1 MPTTTITP
9 LETIRE
15 LVQSD
20 FDAVNQFI
28 IERLHSQLDLIENL
42 SQHLINSGGKRIRPL
57 TVLLSAKANAYQGK
71 AHIPIAAVLEYFH
84 TATLLHDDVVDHSEL
99 RRGLK
104 TANLIWGNQASILVG
119 DYLFAESFKLMSSY
133 GNTEALKVLI
143 DTAST
148 ITFGEVQ
155 QYINCND
162 PKITEAEYM
171 EVISRKTSM
180 LFSSC
185 AQMGPILAERSQA
198 EIKMMKQYGL
208 HLGNAFQLV
217 DDALDYCASKETIGK
232 NIGDDLAQGK
242 VTLPLIHALNHS
254 SEKEKEIIAHAIEHN
269 EIDKLPVILQAIDN
283 TDAIA
288 YTNKMAKRQTK
299 AAISQLQQLPESQY
313 KEALKEL
320 AHFASNRTL

>member
-1 MPTTTITP
+1 MPNITTMP
-9 LETIRE
+9 LESIRE

-20 FDAVNQFI
+20 FDAVNDFI
-28 IERLHSQLDLIENL
+28 KDRLHTQLNLIEEL

-57 TVLLSAKANAYQGK
+57 LVLLSAKANEYQGK
-71 AHIPIAAVLEYFH
+71 VHIPVAAVLEYFH
-84 TATLLHDDVVDHSEL
+84 TATLLHDDVVDGSSL

-119 DYLFAESFKLMSSY
+119 DYLFAESFKLMVDH
-133 GNTEALKVLI
+133 GNTEVLKVLI
-143 DTAST
+143 HTAST
-148 ITFGEVQ
+148 ITYGEVQ

-171 EVISRKTSM
+171 DIISHKTSI
-180 LFSSC
+180 LFATC
-185 AQMGPILAERSQA
+185 AQMGAILAGRSQQ
-198 EIKMMKQYGL
+198 EIQMMEKYGL

-242 VTLPLIHALNHS
+242 VTLPLIHAMDHS
-254 SEKEKEIIAHAIEHN
+254 APKEKELISQAIQHN
-269 EIDKLPVILQAIDN
+269 EIDKLPAILQAIDS

-288 YTNKMAKRQTK
+288 YTYKIAKQHTQ
-299 AAISQLQQLPESQY
+299 AAISQLQQLPDSKY

-320 AHFASNRTL
+320 AQFATHRTQ